1 MTASNNYSFLQPF
14 TLPRGQELK
23 NRVFLAPMTNFASK
37 PDGEVSDE
45 EIAYYERRSGGA
57 SVVVTACANVTE
69 NGKGFKDEIG
79 VHHDDFIPGLTRLA
93 DAIKAKGSKAILQIF
108 HGGRMCPPELVPD
121 NMPVSASAVAP
132 VRDNAVTPRALE
144 KDEIN
149 HIIHSFGEAAR
160 RAAEAGFDGVEIHG
174 ANTYL
179 IQQFFSPHSNR
190 REDEWGGSF
199 ENRTR
204 FPLAVTEAV
213 LEAAKTHA
221 DDSFIVGYRL
231 SPEEAENP
239 GITMEDTL
247 ALSEILASQPLDYIH
262 VSVQNFW
269 SGSMRDEHDT
279 ASRVTLIQDRIGSR
293 IPVIGVGSL
302 HTPEEVEKA
311 LASGV
316 PLIAL
321 GREFIMEPDWVEKA
335 ADGKTDTIQ
344 TTLSVHDQRKLV
356 IPDALWQAIIH
367 TPGWF
372 PVTDK

>member
-1 MTASNNYSFLQPF
+1 MKTAP
-14 TLPRGQELK
+14 
-23 NRVFLAPMTNFASK
+23 
-37 PDGEVSDE
+37 
-45 EIAYYERRSGGA
+45 
-57 SVVVTACANVTE
+57 
-69 NGKGFKDEIG
+69 GF
-79 VHHDDFIPGLTRLA
+79 
-93 DAIKAKGSKAILQIF
+93 
-108 HGGRMCPPELVPD
+108 
-121 NMPVSASAVAP
+121 
-132 VRDNAVTPRALE
+132 
-144 KDEIN
+144 
-149 HIIHSFGEAAR
+149 
-160 RAAEAGFDGVEIHG
+160 
-174 ANTYL
+174 
-179 IQQFFSPHSNR
+179 
-190 REDEWGGSF
+190 
-199 ENRTR
+199 
-204 FPLAVTEAV
+204 LAVTEAV

-269 SGSMRDEHDT
+269 SGSIRDEHDT